1 MIKSQFIIL
10 GILSLIAVVGSASTL
25 SQVYAQVKASD
36 ILGLVD
42 KASSAVSGSDVG
54 GIADKSKPD
63 FNALKSFADQVSSGA
78 SISDLPSSLS
88 NPASTT
94 TTPSTTTP

>member
-42 KASSAVSGSDVG
+42 KASSAVSGSDIG
-54 GIADKSKPD
+54 GIKDKATPD
-63 FNALKSFADQVSSGA
+63 FNALKSFGDKVSSGA
-78 SISDLPSSLS
+78 SVSDMPSSLS
-88 NPASTT
+88 NST
-94 TTPSTTTP
+94 STSSDFLK